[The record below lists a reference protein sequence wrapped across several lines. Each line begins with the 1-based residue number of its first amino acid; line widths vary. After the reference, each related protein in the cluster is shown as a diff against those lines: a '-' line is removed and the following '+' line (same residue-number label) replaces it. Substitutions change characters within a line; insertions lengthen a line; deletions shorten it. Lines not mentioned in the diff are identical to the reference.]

1 MVHSNAMDTPTR
13 QATAVVAWRKKP
25 MHRALKA
32 ALSLLVAIAVVQLP
46 GALGWHLYED
56 LPDAGRV
63 SLGILVLAALL
74 WMTEAMP
81 AFAVSLLVIG
91 LQIGIF
97 GRPGG
102 VWAAEGDTKEWT
114 RFVAD
119 WASPVMWLF
128 LGGFVMARACTKT
141 GLDRWLA
148 GLLLGRLTSSPAKLL
163 GGVMGVTFCFGMFI
177 SNTATA
183 AMMVAVISP
192 LIAALPHGSRLAPAL
207 LLGVALTANLGGIG
221 TIIGT
226 PPNAIAVEQIPE
238 AIRPDF
244 FGWMLMA
251 MPPAIVLVGIMYL
264 WLWWNIRSE
273 PGLVIDLSEEK
284 PADGLILQRLIV
296 MAIFAVTVVL
306 WMSESLLKI
315 PPAVVSFL
323 PIVALAVS
331 GVIAAEDIR
340 QLPWDVLL
348 LLAGGL
354 SLGTGVQVTG
364 LAGWLAGLLPSGFP
378 PMATATIFCVAG
390 VLLSNLM
397 SSNTATAA
405 MLIPIGTGMVGPA
418 EVPLVAIGIAV
429 GCSAAM
435 ILPVST
441 PPNAIV
447 YATGRL
453 TTRHFLIPGI
463 LSAIGVLIIFPW
475 LKLLGK

>member
-1 MVHSNAMDTPTR
+1 MQTADPPPTASPAMLC
-13 QATAVVAWRKKP
+13 RKSRRRGLKTLACCLL
-25 MHRALKA
+25 AL
-32 ALSLLVAIAVVQLP
+32 LLVQGP
-46 GALGWHLYED
+46 GALGWNLYD
-56 LPDAGRV
+56 GLSDAGRV
-63 SLGILVLAALL
+63 SLGILLLAALL

-91 LQIGIF
+91 LQIAIL

-102 VWAAEGDTKEWT
+102 VWAAEGDTRAWT

-148 GLLLGRLTSSPAKLL
+148 GLLLGRFTDRPAHLL
-163 GGVMGVTFCFGMFI
+163 AGVMGVTFAFGMFI

-192 LIAALPHGSRLAPAL
+192 LIAALPKESRLAPAL
-207 LLGVALTANLGGIG
+207 LLGVGLTANLGGIG

-226 PPNAIAVEQIPE
+226 PPNAIAVEQIPD
-238 AIRPDF
+238 ALRPDF

-251 MPPAIVLVGIMYL
+251 MPPALFLVGLMYL
-264 WLWWNIRSE
+264 WLWWMIRRE
-273 PGLVIDLSEEK
+273 PGVEVDLSEKAPPDTELLLK
-284 PADGLILQRLIV
+284 RLIV
-296 MAIFAVTVVL
+296 MAVFAVTVTL
-306 WMSESLLKI
+306 WMSEALLKI
-315 PPAVVSFL
+315 PPAVVSFV
-323 PIVALAVS
+323 PIVALAVF
-331 GVIAAEDIR
+331 GVISADDIR
-340 QLPWDVLL
+340 KLPWDVLL

-354 SLGTGVQVTG
+354 SLGTGVQATG
-364 LAGWLAGLLPSGFP
+364 LAHWLAGWMPSGFP
-378 PMATATIFCVAG
+378 PLATAAAFCLAG
-390 VLLSNLM
+390 VALSNVM

-405 MLIPIGTGMVGPA
+405 MLVPIGTGMVGPE
-418 EVPLVAIGIAV
+418 EVPLVAIGIAL

-447 YATGRL
+447 YSTGRL
-453 TTRHFLIPGI
+453 KARDFLVPGLISAAGI
-463 LSAIGVLIIFPW
+463 LIVFPW
-475 LKLLGK
+475 LKLIGK